1 MLTTVFKSAF
11 LLTGVASAA
20 MATGLFQTAPQMPL
34 PANPLPRAQPA
45 MPVAQPMVQPVPAPV
60 PYDPIQPVLSE
71 WKRLQQSDNYPFA
84 DYARFLLAHPGF
96 PGETSRRAAAE
107 TVLPDG
113 GQDAATVLRF
123 FDKFPPR
130 TAAGQ
135 LRYAEALLTTAEQ
148 MQADL
153 NNDLRTLSDPNK
165 FRMRQHSTNLVIGG
179 TLDAAYEAAEAA
191 WRRGVLRPT
200 DETKLLARF
209 AKGLRPAD
217 HDARMDRLLW
227 QGATTAGLRQMAY
240 VSAAMRPTFDAR
252 MAFRTNAA
260 DASVRAEQP
269 GVDRADPGYIADRA
283 SWLRGSGQSGAARAY
298 LAQPRRLS
306 RSPGDVEEWLEVLLT
321 NARAAQADGQY
332 DLAYRIAS
340 QIDDAFPAGTVVA
353 DAGYGERD
361 DYTSLAWLAGTVALQ
376 QLNRPSDATGMFAR
390 YASGSRTPTVRT
402 KGYYWA
408 GRAAEAAGNRPTA
421 DRWYAQAADLGDLF
435 YGQLAS
441 ERIGRPLRAPPATA
455 VATAVPADL
464 RTAYMN
470 GEIARAVR
478 YLGRTGQYADQSL
491 FIRKIAEDARS
502 DTDHALAVELAK
514 TIDRPDLA
522 VMVGR
527 SALLNGHSDY
537 TLAGYPSV
545 PVGGPQQD
553 QFTLIHAIARQ
564 ESQFDRTAVSRAGAR
579 GLMQLMP
586 GTARE
591 TATKLG
597 LTYSPTALNDP
608 AFNMALGSS
617 YIQRMLD
624 YYGGSYPLAIA
635 AYNAGPGNV
644 NKFLRA
650 NGDPRTPGVDMVEWI
665 EKIPLSETRGYVQ
678 RVLENAVVYD
688 LIHTDK
694 ARSRG
699 PNNLSWYLG
708 KNRPG

>member
-1 MLTTVFKSAF
+1 
-11 LLTGVASAA
+11 
-20 MATGLFQTAPQMPL
+20 
-34 PANPLPRAQPA
+34 
-45 MPVAQPMVQPVPAPV
+45 MVQPVPAPV
-60 PYDPIQPVLSE
+60 PYDPIQPVLAE
-71 WKRLQQSDNYPFA
+71 WKRLQQSDNYPFG

-107 TVLPDG
+107 TVLADG

-123 FDKFPPR
+123 FARFPPR

-135 LRYAEALLTTAEQ
+135 LRHAEAL
-148 MQADL
+148 
-153 NNDLRTLSDPNK
+153 
-165 FRMRQHSTNLVIGG
+165 
-179 TLDAAYEAAEAA
+179 AASGRLAEAQAAARTA
-191 WRRGVLRPT
+191 WRRGVLRST
-200 DETKLLARF
+200 DETKLLGRF
-209 AKGLRPAD
+209 ASALAPAD
-217 HDARMDRLLW
+217 HDARMDKLLW
-227 QGATTAGLRQMAY
+227 QGATTAGSRQIGY

-252 MAFRTNAA
+252 MAFRTNAP
-260 DASVRAEQP
+260 DASVRGEQA

-283 SWLRGSGQSGAARAY
+283 SWLRASGQSGAARAY

-306 RSPGDVEEWLEVLLT
+306 RTPGDIEEWLEVLLT
-321 NARAAQADGQY
+321 NARAAQADRQY

-340 QIDDAFPAGTVVA
+340 QIDDAFPAGTVIA

-408 GRAAEAAGNRPTA
+408 GRAAEAAGDRATA

-455 VATAVPADL
+455 DASAVPANV
-464 RTAYMN
+464 RTTYMN
-470 GEIARAVR
+470 GEMARAIR

-491 FIRKIAEDARS
+491 FIRKIAEDART

-514 TIDRPDLA
+514 AIDRPDLA

-597 LTYSPTALNDP
+597 LTYSPSALNDP

-617 YIQRMLD
+617 YIQRMLA

-644 NKFLRA
+644 NKFIRA
-650 NGDPRTPGVDMVEWI
+650 NGDPRTPDVDIVEWI

-688 LIHTDK
+688 LIHADK

>member
-1 MLTTVFKSAF
+1 MIQA
-11 LLTGVASAA
+11 
-20 MATGLFQTAPQMPL
+20 
-34 PANPLPRAQPA
+34 
-45 MPVAQPMVQPVPAPV
+45 VPAQAAA
-60 PYDPIQPVLSE
+60 YDPIVPVLAD
-71 WKRLQQSDNYPFA
+71 WKRLQQSDNYPFG

-107 TVLPDG
+107 TVLADG
-113 GQDAATVLRF
+113 GQDPATVLRF
-123 FDKFPPR
+123 FARFPPL
-130 TAAGQ
+130 TAAGL
-135 LRYAEALLTTAEQ
+135 LRQAEALAASGRP
-148 MQADL
+148 ADA
-153 NNDLRTLSDPNK
+153 N
-165 FRMRQHSTNLVIGG
+165 
-179 TLDAAYEAAEAA
+179 EAARAA
-191 WRRGVLRPT
+191 WRRGALRTADESRLFQRFAGALRP
-200 DETKLLARF
+200 E
-209 AKGLRPAD
+209 D

-227 QGATTAGLRQMAY
+227 QGQTGAAQRQIGF

-252 MAFRTNAA
+252 LSFKGGGA
-260 DASVRAEQP
+260 DATVRGEQP
-269 GVDRADPGYIADRA
+269 GVDRADPGYVGDRA
-283 SWLRGSGQSGAARAY
+283 MWLRATGQSPAARAY

-306 RSPGDVEEWLEVLLT
+306 RASGDVEEWLEVLLT

-332 DLAYRIAS
+332 AVAYQIAS
-340 QIDDAFPAGTVVA
+340 QIDDAFPVGTVIA
-353 DAGYGERD
+353 DAAYGERD

-376 QLNRPSDATGMFAR
+376 NLNRPTDATGMFAR

-408 GRAAEAAGNRPTA
+408 GRAAEAAGDRATA
-421 DRWYAQAADLGDLF
+421 DRWYAQAADLSDLF

-441 ERIGRPLRAPPATA
+441 ERIGRALKAPGNTANPAAIPASVRA
-455 VATAVPADL
+455 
-464 RTAYMN
+464 AYMN
-470 GEIARAVR
+470 GDVARATR
-478 YLGRTGQYADQSL
+478 YLGRTGQYADQGL

-502 DTDHALAVELAK
+502 DTDHALAVELAQA
-514 TIDRPDLA
+514 IDRPDLS

-527 SALLNGHSDY
+527 SALVNGHSDY

-545 PVGGPQQD
+545 SVPGPHAP

-597 LTYSPTALNDP
+597 LPYNATSLNDP
-608 AFNMALGSS
+608 GYNMQLGST

-644 NKFLRA
+644 NKFIRA
-650 NGDPRTPGVDMVEWI
+650 NGDPRTPGVDVIEWI

>member
-1 MLTTVFKSAF
+1 MSSMLTTVFKSAF

-20 MATGLFQTAPQMPL
+20 MATGLFQTGPQAPA
-34 PANPLPRAQPA
+34 PAAARPIVQPIA
-45 MPVAQPMVQPVPAPV
+45 PAAQPMVQPVPAPV

-96 PGETSRRAAAE
+96 PGEASRRAAAE
-107 TVLPDG
+107 TVLVDG

-123 FDKFPPR
+123 FARFPPR

-135 LRYAEALLTTAEQ
+135 LRYAEALAASGRLPEAQTA
-148 MQADL
+148 A
-153 NNDLRTLSDPNK
+153 R
-165 FRMRQHSTNLVIGG
+165 
-179 TLDAAYEAAEAA
+179 AA
-191 WRRGVLRPT
+191 WRRGVLRPG
-200 DETKLLARF
+200 DEATLLARF
-209 AKGLRPAD
+209 ASALAPAD
-217 HDARMDRLLW
+217 HDARMDKMLW
-227 QGATTAGLRQMAY
+227 QGATTAGLRQIGY

-260 DASVRAEQP
+260 DASVRGEQP

-306 RSPGDVEEWLEVLLT
+306 RTPGDVEEWLEVLLT
-321 NARAAQADGQY
+321 NARAAQADSQY

-340 QIDDAFPAGTVVA
+340 QIDDAFPAGTVIA

-408 GRAAEAAGNRPTA
+408 GRAAEAAGDRPTA

-470 GEIARAVR
+470 GEMARATR

-502 DTDHALAVELAK
+502 DTDHALAVELARA
-514 TIDRPDLA
+514 IDRPDLA

-597 LTYSPTALNDP
+597 LTYSSTALNDP

-644 NKFLRA
+644 NKFIRA

-688 LIHTDK
+688 LIHADK

>member
-20 MATGLFQTAPQMPL
+20 MAAGMFNPAAQTPAPA
-34 PANPLPRAQPA
+34 PAR
-45 MPVAQPMVQPVPAPV
+45 PMVQPVPAPARPMV
-60 PYDPIQPVLSE
+60 QPVAQAPDYDPIQPVLAD
-71 WKRLQQSDNYPFA
+71 WKRLQQSDNYPFT

-107 TVLPDG
+107 TVLADG
-113 GQDAATVLRF
+113 AQDPATVLRF
-123 FDKFPPR
+123 FDRYPPL
-130 TAAGQ
+130 TAAGR
-135 LRYAEALLTTAEQ
+135 LRMAEALAASGR
-148 MQADL
+148 MADA
-153 NNDLRTLSDPNK
+153 
-165 FRMRQHSTNLVIGG
+165 Q
-179 TLDAAYEAAEAA
+179 EAARAA
-191 WRRGVLRPT
+191 WRRGALRT
-200 DETKLLARF
+200 SDEAKLLGRF
-209 AKGLRPAD
+209 ASALTPQD

-227 QGATTAGLRQMAY
+227 QGATTAAGRQIGY

-260 DASVRAEQP
+260 DASVRGEQA
-269 GVDRADPGYIADRA
+269 GVDRADPGYIGDRA
-283 SWLRGSGQSGAARAY
+283 SWLRATGQSVAARSY

-306 RSPGDVEEWLEVLLT
+306 RGPGDIEEWLEVLLT
-321 NARAAQADGQY
+321 NARAAQADNQY

-340 QIDDAFPAGTVVA
+340 QIDDAFPAGTVIA

-376 QLNRPSDATGMFAR
+376 KLNRPADATGMFAR

-408 GRAAEAAGNRPTA
+408 GRAAEAAGDRATA
-421 DRWYAQAADLGDLF
+421 DRWYGQAADLGDLY

-441 ERIGRPLRAPPATA
+441 ERIGRPLRAPGGTADPA
-455 VATAVPADL
+455 AVPVAV
-464 RTAYMN
+464 RAAYMN
-470 GEIARAVR
+470 SDVVKATR
-478 YLGRTGQYADQSL
+478 YLGRTGQYADQGL
-491 FIRKIAEDARS
+491 FVRKIAEDARS
-502 DTDHALAVELAK
+502 DTDHALAVELAQA
-514 TIDRPDLA
+514 IDRPDLA

-545 PVGGPQQD
+545 PVSGPQRD

-564 ESQFDRTAVSRAGAR
+564 ESQFDRTAVSRTGAR

-591 TATKLG
+591 TAGKLG
-597 LTYSPTALNDP
+597 LSYNPSSLNDP
-608 AFNMALGSS
+608 AYNMALGSS
-617 YIQRMLD
+617 FIQRMLD
-624 YYGGSYPLAIA
+624 YYGGYYPLAIA

-644 NKFLRA
+644 NKWLRA
-650 NGDPRTPGVDMVEWI
+650 NGDPRTPGVDIVDWV
-665 EKIPLSETRGYVQ
+665 EKIPYSETRGYVQ

-688 LIHTDK
+688 LIHADK
-694 ARSRG
+694 ARSKG

>member
-1 MLTTVFKSAF
+1 MSSMLTTVFKSAF

-20 MATGLFQTAPQMPL
+20 MATGLLQTAPQA
-34 PANPLPRAQPA
+34 PAPVTPRPIVQPVA
-45 MPVAQPMVQPVPAPV
+45 PAAQPMVQPVPAPV
-60 PYDPIQPVLSE
+60 PYDPIQPVLAD

-107 TVLPDG
+107 TVLADG

-123 FDKFPPR
+123 FTRFPPR

-135 LRYAEALLTTAEQ
+135 LRYAEALAASGRLPEA
-148 MQADL
+148 QA
-153 NNDLRTLSDPNK
+153 
-165 FRMRQHSTNLVIGG
+165 
-179 TLDAAYEAAEAA
+179 AARAA
-191 WRRGVLRPT
+191 WRRGVLRPA
-200 DETKLLARF
+200 DEATLLGRF
-209 AKGLRPAD
+209 ASALAPTD
-217 HDARMDRLLW
+217 HDARMDKMLW
-227 QGATTAGLRQMAY
+227 QGATTAGLRQIGY

-260 DASVRAEQP
+260 DASVRGEQP

-283 SWLRGSGQSGAARAY
+283 SWLRASGQSGAARAY

-306 RSPGDVEEWLEVLLT
+306 RTPGDIEEWLEVLLT
-321 NARAAQADGQY
+321 NARAAQADSQY

-340 QIDDAFPAGTVVA
+340 QIDDAFPAGTIVA

-361 DYTSLAWLAGTVALQ
+361 DYTSLAWLAGTIALQ

-408 GRAAEAAGNRPTA
+408 GRAAEAAGDRPTA

-464 RTAYMN
+464 RAAYMN
-470 GEIARAVR
+470 GEMARATR

-514 TIDRPDLA
+514 AIDRPDLA

-644 NKFLRA
+644 NKFIRA
-650 NGDPRTPGVDMVEWI
+650 NGDPRTPGVDMIEWI

-688 LIHTDK
+688 LIHADK

>member
-1 MLTTVFKSAF
+1 MSSMLTTVFKSAF

-20 MATGLFQTAPQMPL
+20 MAAGMFNPAAQTPVQAP
-34 PANPLPRAQPA
+34 PAPMVQGVPA
-45 MPVAQPMVQPVPAPV
+45 PARPIVQPVAQTPA
-60 PYDPIQPVLSE
+60 YDPIQPVLAD
-71 WKRLQQSDNYPFA
+71 WKRLQQSDNYPFG

-107 TVLPDG
+107 TVLADG

-123 FDKFPPR
+123 FARYPPM
-130 TAAGQ
+130 TAAGR
-135 LRYAEALLTTAEQ
+135 LRHAEALAASGRMAEAQ
-148 MQADL
+148 
-153 NNDLRTLSDPNK
+153 
-165 FRMRQHSTNLVIGG
+165 
-179 TLDAAYEAAEAA
+179 EAARAA
-191 WRRGVLRPT
+191 WRRGALRT
-200 DETKLLARF
+200 ADETKLLGQF
-209 AKGLRPAD
+209 ASALRPED

-227 QGATTAGLRQMAY
+227 QGATTAAGRQIGY
-240 VSAAMRPTFDAR
+240 VSPAMRPTFDAR
-252 MAFRTNAA
+252 IAFRTGAA
-260 DASVRAEQP
+260 DASVRGEQP
-269 GVDRADPGYIADRA
+269 GVDRADPGYVGDRA
-283 SWLRGSGQSGAARAY
+283 MWLRATGQSGAARSY

-306 RSPGDVEEWLEVLLT
+306 RTPGDVEEWLEVLLT
-321 NARAAQADGQY
+321 NARAAQADSQF

-340 QIDDAFPAGTVVA
+340 QIDDAFPAGTVIA
-353 DAGYGERD
+353 DAAYGERD

-376 QLNRPSDATGMFAR
+376 RLNRPADAAGMFAR

-408 GRAAEAAGNRPTA
+408 GRAAEAAGDRATA
-421 DRWYAQAADLGDLF
+421 DRWYGQAADLGDLF

-441 ERIGRPLRAPPATA
+441 ERIGRPLRAPGDTADPA
-455 VATAVPADL
+455 AVPAAV

-470 GEIARAVR
+470 SDVVKATR
-478 YLGRTGQYADQSL
+478 YLGRTGQYGDQGL

-502 DTDHALAVELAK
+502 DTDHALAVELAQA
-514 TIDRPDLA
+514 IDRPDLA

-537 TLAGYPSV
+537 TLAGYPAV

-597 LTYSPTALNDP
+597 LSYNPSSLNDP

-644 NKFLRA
+644 NKFIRA
-650 NGDPRTPGVDMVEWI
+650 NGDPRLPGVDVVDWI

-688 LIHTDK
+688 LIHTGR

>member
-20 MATGLFQTAPQMPL
+20 MAAGMFRPAAQMPV
-34 PANPLPRAQPA
+34 PAPSA
-45 MPVAQPMVQPVPAPV
+45 PMVQPVSAPAQQMVQQVAPAPA
-60 PYDPIQPVLSE
+60 YDPIQPVLAD
-71 WKRLQQSDNYPFA
+71 WKRLQQSDNYPFG

-107 TVLPDG
+107 TVLADG
-113 GQDAATVLRF
+113 GQDAATALRF
-123 FDKFPPR
+123 FTRYPPM
-130 TAAGQ
+130 TSAGR
-135 LRYAEALLTTAEQ
+135 LRYAEALAASGRMAEAQ
-148 MQADL
+148 
-153 NNDLRTLSDPNK
+153 
-165 FRMRQHSTNLVIGG
+165 
-179 TLDAAYEAAEAA
+179 EAARTA
-191 WRRGVLRPT
+191 WRRGALRTT
-200 DETKLLARF
+200 DETKLLGQF
-209 AKGLRPAD
+209 ASALRPED

-227 QGATTAGLRQMAY
+227 QGATSAAGRQIGY
-240 VSAAMRPTFDAR
+240 VSATRRPTFDAR
-252 MAFRTNAA
+252 IAFRTSAT
-260 DASVRAEQP
+260 DASVRGEQP
-269 GVDRADPGYIADRA
+269 GVDRTDPGYIGDRA
-283 SWLRGSGQSGAARAY
+283 TWLRATGQSVAARSY

-306 RSPGDVEEWLEVLLT
+306 RTPGDVEEWLEVLLT
-321 NARAAQADGQY
+321 NARAAQADSQY

-340 QIDDAFPAGTVVA
+340 QIDDAFPAGTVIA
-353 DAGYGERD
+353 DAAYGERD
-361 DYTSLAWLAGTVALQ
+361 DYTSLAWLAGTAALQ
-376 QLNRPSDATGMFAR
+376 RLNRPADAAGMFAR

-408 GRAAEAAGNRPTA
+408 GRAAEAAGDRATA
-421 DRWYAQAADLGDLF
+421 DRWYGQAADLGDLF

-441 ERIGRPLRAPPATA
+441 ERIGRPLRAPGNTADPAAIPAA
-455 VATAVPADL
+455 VRA
-464 RTAYMN
+464 AYMN
-470 GEIARAVR
+470 SDVVKATR
-478 YLGRTGQYADQSL
+478 YLGRTGQYGDQGL

-502 DTDHALAVELAK
+502 DTDHALAVELAQA
-514 TIDRPDLA
+514 IDRPDLA

-545 PVGGPQQD
+545 PVGGPQQN

-591 TATKLG
+591 TAGKLG
-597 LTYSPTALNDP
+597 LSYNPTSLNDP

-644 NKFLRA
+644 NKFIRA
-650 NGDPRTPGVDMVEWI
+650 NGDPRTPGVDVVDWI

-688 LIHTDK
+688 LIHANK

>member
-11 LLTGVASAA
+11 LLAGVASAA
-20 MATGLFQTAPQMPL
+20 VAAGVLGTPVIQVPAAVSPAQTLPSASPAPI
-34 PANPLPRAQPA
+34 RPA
-45 MPVAQPMVQPVPAPV
+45 MIQAVPAQAAA
-60 PYDPIQPVLSE
+60 YDPIVPVLAD
-71 WKRLQQSDNYPFA
+71 WKRLQQSDNYPFG

-107 TVLPDG
+107 TVLADG
-113 GQDAATVLRF
+113 GQDPATVLRF
-123 FDKFPPR
+123 FARFPPL
-130 TAAGQ
+130 TAAGL
-135 LRYAEALLTTAEQ
+135 LRQAEALAASGRP
-148 MQADL
+148 ADA
-153 NNDLRTLSDPNK
+153 N
-165 FRMRQHSTNLVIGG
+165 
-179 TLDAAYEAAEAA
+179 EAARAA
-191 WRRGVLRPT
+191 WRRGALRTADESRLFQRFAGALRP
-200 DETKLLARF
+200 E
-209 AKGLRPAD
+209 D

-227 QGATTAGLRQMAY
+227 QGQTGAAQRQIGF

-252 MAFRTNAA
+252 LSFKGGGA
-260 DASVRAEQP
+260 DATVRGEQP
-269 GVDRADPGYIADRA
+269 GVDRADPGYVGDRA
-283 SWLRGSGQSGAARAY
+283 MWLRATGQSPAARAY

-306 RSPGDVEEWLEVLLT
+306 RAPGDVEEWLEVLLT

-332 DLAYRIAS
+332 AVAYQIAS
-340 QIDDAFPAGTVVA
+340 QIDDAFPVGTVIA
-353 DAGYGERD
+353 DAAYGERD

-376 QLNRPSDATGMFAR
+376 NLNRPTDATGMFAR

-408 GRAAEAAGNRPTA
+408 GRAAEAAGDRATA
-421 DRWYAQAADLGDLF
+421 DRWYAQAADLSDLF

-441 ERIGRPLRAPPATA
+441 ERIGRALKAPGNTANPAAIPASVRA
-455 VATAVPADL
+455 
-464 RTAYMN
+464 AYMN
-470 GEIARAVR
+470 GDVARATR
-478 YLGRTGQYADQSL
+478 YLGRTGQYADQGR

-502 DTDHALAVELAK
+502 DTDHALAVELAQA
-514 TIDRPDLA
+514 IDRPDLS

-527 SALLNGHSDY
+527 SALVNGHSDY

-545 PVGGPQQD
+545 SVPGPHAP

-591 TATKLG
+591 TATRLG
-597 LTYSPTALNDP
+597 LPYNATSLNDP
-608 AFNMALGSS
+608 GYNMQLGST

-644 NKFLRA
+644 NKFIRA
-650 NGDPRTPGVDMVEWI
+650 NGDPRTPGVDVIEWI

>member
-1 MLTTVFKSAF
+1 MATDRAAFHIMSSMLTTVFKSAF
-11 LLTGVASAA
+11 LLAGVASAA
-20 MATGLFQTAPQMPL
+20 LATGALRQSPRPAPAPL
-34 PANPLPRAQPA
+34 PATPI
-45 MPVAQPMVQPVPAPV
+45 VQPVPGTPYRAPAPAAAV
-60 PYDPIQPVLSE
+60 AYDPIVPVLAD
-71 WKRLQQSDNYPFA
+71 WKRLQQSDSYPFG

-107 TVLPDG
+107 TILADG
-113 GQDAATVLRF
+113 GQDAALTLRYF
-123 FDKFPPR
+123 TRFPPI
-130 TAAGQ
+130 TSSGQ
-135 LRYAEALLTTAEQ
+135 LRLAEALATSGRPVEAQ
-148 MQADL
+148 
-153 NNDLRTLSDPNK
+153 
-165 FRMRQHSTNLVIGG
+165 
-179 TLDAAYEAAEAA
+179 EAARAA
-191 WRRGVLRPT
+191 WRKGALRTADESRLFSRFAAALRP
-200 DETKLLARF
+200 E
-209 AKGLRPAD
+209 D
-217 HDARMDRLLW
+217 HDVRMDRLLW
-227 QGATTAGLRQMAY
+227 QGAVTAAQRQFGF
-240 VSAAMRPTFDAR
+240 VSPARRPTFDAR
-252 MAFRTNAA
+252 LSYRGGGA
-260 DASVRAEQP
+260 DATVRGEQP

-283 SWLRGSGQSGAARAY
+283 AWLRTTGQSAAARAY

-306 RSPGDVEEWLEVLLT
+306 GTPGNAERWLEVLLT

-332 DLAYRIAS
+332 TLAYQIAS
-340 QIDDAFPAGTVVA
+340 QIDDAFPAGTVIA
-353 DAGYGERD
+353 DGAYGERD
-361 DYTSLAWLAGTVALQ
+361 DYTSLAWLAGTTALQ
-376 QLNRPSDATGMFAR
+376 NLNRPTDAVGMFAR
-390 YASGSRTPTVRT
+390 YASGSRTPTVRS

-408 GRAAEAAGNRPTA
+408 GRAAEAAGDRATA
-421 DRWYAQAADLGDLF
+421 DRWYAQAADLSDLF

-441 ERIGRPLRAPPATA
+441 ERIGRALRAPVAGTATIA
-455 VATAVPADL
+455 PDVRA
-464 RTAYMN
+464 AYMN
-470 GEIARAVR
+470 GEVARATR
-478 YLGRTGQYADQSL
+478 YLGQTGQYADQGL
-491 FIRKIAEDARS
+491 FVRKIAEDARS

-514 TIDRPDLA
+514 TINRPDLA

-545 PVGGPQQD
+545 SVPGPHQP

-591 TATKLG
+591 TAGKIG
-597 LTYSPTALNDP
+597 LSYDPASLNDP
-608 AFNMALGSS
+608 TYNLQLGST

-644 NKFLRA
+644 NKFIRA
-650 NGDPRTPGVDMVEWI
+650 NGDPRLPGVDVIEWI

-688 LIHTDK
+688 LIHADK

>member
-1 MLTTVFKSAF
+1 MSSMLTTVFKSAF

-20 MATGLFQTAPQMPL
+20 MATGLFQTAPQA
-34 PANPLPRAQPA
+34 PAPATARPIVQPIA
-45 MPVAQPMVQPVPAPV
+45 PAAQPMVQPVPAPV

-71 WKRLQQSDNYPFA
+71 WKRLQQSDNFPFA

-96 PGETSRRAAAE
+96 PGEASRRAAAE
-107 TVLPDG
+107 TVLVDG
-113 GQDAATVLRF
+113 GQDAATALRF
-123 FDKFPPR
+123 FTRFPPR

-135 LRYAEALLTTAEQ
+135 LRYAEALAASGRLPEAQTA
-148 MQADL
+148 A
-153 NNDLRTLSDPNK
+153 R
-165 FRMRQHSTNLVIGG
+165 
-179 TLDAAYEAAEAA
+179 AA
-191 WRRGVLRPT
+191 WRRGVLRPN
-200 DETKLLARF
+200 DEATLLARF
-209 AKGLRPAD
+209 ASALAPAD
-217 HDARMDRLLW
+217 HDARMDKMLW
-227 QGATTAGLRQMAY
+227 QGATTAGQRQIGY

-252 MAFRTNAA
+252 VAFRTNAP
-260 DASVRAEQP
+260 DASVRGEQP

-283 SWLRGSGQSGAARAY
+283 SWLRASGQSGAARAY

-306 RSPGDVEEWLEVLLT
+306 RTPGDIEEWLEVLLT
-321 NARAAQADGQY
+321 NARAAQADSQY

-340 QIDDAFPAGTVVA
+340 QIDDAFPAGTVIA

-408 GRAAEAAGNRPTA
+408 GRAAEAAGDRPTA

-455 VATAVPADL
+455 VASAVPADL

-470 GEIARAVR
+470 SEMTRAVR

-514 TIDRPDLA
+514 AIDRPDLA

-644 NKFLRA
+644 NKFIRA

-688 LIHTDK
+688 LIHTTK

>member
-11 LLTGVASAA
+11 LLAGVASAA
-20 MATGLFQTAPQMPL
+20 VAAGVLQTPFPQSAPVAPTATRQPL
-34 PANPLPRAQPA
+34 PPGYVPSVPA
-45 MPVAQPMVQPVPAPV
+45 PATVQAPV
-60 PYDPIQPVLSE
+60 PYDPIQPVLAD
-71 WKRLQQSDNYPFA
+71 WKRLQQSDNYPFGE
-84 DYARFLLAHPGF
+84 YARFLLAHPGF

-107 TVLPDG
+107 TVLADG
-113 GQDAATVLRF
+113 GQDPSTVLRF
-123 FDKFPPR
+123 FGRYPPL

-135 LRYAEALLTTAEQ
+135 LRYAEALMATGQSGA
-148 MQADL
+148 A
-153 NNDLRTLSDPNK
+153 N
-165 FRMRQHSTNLVIGG
+165 
-179 TLDAAYEAAEAA
+179 DAARAA
-191 WRRGVLRPT
+191 WRRGALRT
-200 DETKLLARF
+200 ADESKLFTRF
-209 AKGLRPAD
+209 AGVLTPAD

-227 QGATTAGLRQMAY
+227 QGATSAAQKQIGF
-240 VSAAMRPTFDAR
+240 VSATMRPTFDAR
-252 MAFRTNAA
+252 LSFKGGGA
-260 DASVRAEQP
+260 DATVRGEQP
-269 GVDRADPGYIADRA
+269 GVDRADPGYVADRA
-283 SWLRGSGQSGAARAY
+283 MWLRATGQSAAARAY

-306 RSPGDVEEWLEVLLT
+306 RTPGDVEEWLEVLLT

-332 DLAYRIAS
+332 SLAYQIAS
-340 QIDDAFPAGTVVA
+340 QIDDAFPAGTVIA
-353 DAGYGERD
+353 DEPYGERD

-376 QLNRPSDATGMFAR
+376 QLNRPTEAAGMFAR

-408 GRAAEAAGNRPTA
+408 GRAAEAAGDRPTA

-441 ERIGRPLRAPPATA
+441 ERIGRPLRAPAATA
-455 VATAVPADL
+455 DPAAVPAAV

-470 GEIARAVR
+470 GEVARAVR
-478 YLGRTGQYADQSL
+478 YLGRTGQYADQTL
-491 FIRKIAEDARS
+491 FVRKIAEDARS
-502 DTDHALAVELAK
+502 DTDHALAVELARAV
-514 TIDRPDLA
+514 DRPDLG

-545 PVGGPQQD
+545 SVPGPHQG

-591 TATKLG
+591 TAGKLG
-597 LTYSPTALNDP
+597 LSYSASSLNDP
-608 AFNMALGSS
+608 SYNMQLGST

-644 NKFLRA
+644 NKFIRA
-650 NGDPRTPGVDMVEWI
+650 NGDPRTPGVDVVEWI
-665 EKIPLSETRGYVQ
+665 EKIPLTETRGYVQ

-688 LIHTDK
+688 LIHADK

>member
-1 MLTTVFKSAF
+1 MSSMLTTVFKSAF
-11 LLTGVASAA
+11 LLAGVASAA
-20 MATGLFQTAPQMPL
+20 VATGVLQTPFPQSAPVPATVTRQPL
-34 PANPLPRAQPA
+34 PAGYVPSVPA
-45 MPVAQPMVQPVPAPV
+45 PAVQSAPV
-60 PYDPIQPVLSE
+60 PYDPVQPVLAD

-107 TVLPDG
+107 TVLANG
-113 GQDAATVLRF
+113 AQDPATVLRF
-123 FDKFPPR
+123 FDRYPPL

-135 LRYAEALLTTAEQ
+135 LRRAEAL
-148 MQADL
+148 
-153 NNDLRTLSDPNK
+153 
-165 FRMRQHSTNLVIGG
+165 
-179 TLDAAYEAAEAA
+179 AATGRPGEANEAARAA
-191 WRRGVLRPT
+191 WRRGSLRT
-200 DETKLLARF
+200 ADETALFARF
-209 AKGLRPAD
+209 AAALTPAD

-227 QGATTAGLRQMAY
+227 QGATSSAQRQIGF

-252 MAFRTNAA
+252 LAFKGGGA
-260 DASVRAEQP
+260 DATVRGEQG
-269 GVDRADPGYIADRA
+269 GVDRADPGYVADRA
-283 SWLRGSGQSGAARAY
+283 MWLRATGQSPAACAY

-306 RSPGDVEEWLEVLLT
+306 RSPGDAEKWLEVLLT

-332 DLAYRIAS
+332 GVAYQIAS
-340 QIDDAFPAGTVVA
+340 QIDDAFPAGTVIA
-353 DAGYGERD
+353 DESYGERD
-361 DYTSLAWLAGTVALQ
+361 DYTSLAWLAGTVAFQ
-376 QLNRPSDATGMFAR
+376 NLNRPGDAAGMFAR

-408 GRAAEAAGNRPTA
+408 GRAAERAGDRPTA
-421 DRWYAQAADLGDLF
+421 DRWYAQAADLSDLF

-441 ERIGRPLRAPPATA
+441 ERIGRPLRAPAATA
-455 VATAVPADL
+455 SPAMVPAAV

-470 GEIARAVR
+470 GEVARAVR
-478 YLGRTGQYADQSL
+478 YLGRTGQYADQTL
-491 FIRKIAEDARS
+491 FVRKIAEDARS
-502 DTDHALAVELAK
+502 DTDHALAVELSRA
-514 TIDRPDLA
+514 IDRPDLG

-545 PVGGPQQD
+545 AVPGSQSG

-591 TATKLG
+591 TAGKLG
-597 LTYSPTALNDP
+597 LSYNASSLNDP
-608 AFNMALGSS
+608 GYNMALGSS

-644 NKFLRA
+644 NKFIRA
-650 NGDPRTPGVDMVEWI
+650 NGDPRTPGVDMIEWI

-688 LIHTDK
+688 LIHADK

>member
-1 MLTTVFKSAF
+1 MSSMLTTVFKSAF

-20 MATGLFQTAPQMPL
+20 MAAGMFN
-34 PANPLPRAQPA
+34 PAAQISVQPRPA
-45 MPVAQPMVQPVPAPV
+45 PMVQPVPAPARPMV
-60 PYDPIQPVLSE
+60 QPVAQTSAYDPIQPVLAD
-71 WKRLQQSDNYPFA
+71 WKRLQQSDNYPFT

-107 TVLPDG
+107 TVLADG
-113 GQDAATVLRF
+113 AQDPATVLLF
-123 FDKFPPR
+123 FDRYPPL
-130 TAAGQ
+130 TAAGR
-135 LRYAEALLTTAEQ
+135 LRMAEALAASGRMAEAQ
-148 MQADL
+148 
-153 NNDLRTLSDPNK
+153 
-165 FRMRQHSTNLVIGG
+165 
-179 TLDAAYEAAEAA
+179 EAARTA
-191 WRRGVLRPT
+191 WRRGALRT
-200 DETKLLARF
+200 NDEAKLLGRF
-209 AKGLRPAD
+209 ASALTPQD

-227 QGATTAGLRQMAY
+227 QGATTAAGRQIGY

-260 DASVRAEQP
+260 DASVRGEQP
-269 GVDRADPGYIADRA
+269 GVDRADPGYIGDRA
-283 SWLRGSGQSGAARAY
+283 SWLRATGQSVAARSY

-321 NARAAQADGQY
+321 NAKAAQADSQF

-340 QIDDAFPAGTVVA
+340 QIDDAFPAGTVIA
-353 DAGYGERD
+353 DAAYGERD

-376 QLNRPSDATGMFAR
+376 KLNRPADATGMFAR

-408 GRAAEAAGNRPTA
+408 GRAAEAAGDRATA
-421 DRWYAQAADLGDLF
+421 DRWYAQAADLGDLY

-441 ERIGRPLRAPPATA
+441 ERIGRPLRAPGNTADPA
-455 VATAVPADL
+455 AVPAAV
-464 RTAYMN
+464 RAAYMN
-470 GEIARAVR
+470 SDVVKATR
-478 YLGRTGQYADQSL
+478 YLGRTGQYGDQGL
-491 FIRKIAEDARS
+491 FVRKIAEDARS
-502 DTDHALAVELAK
+502 DTDHALAVELAQA
-514 TIDRPDLA
+514 IDRPDLA

-545 PVGGPQQD
+545 PVSGAQRD

-564 ESQFDRTAVSRAGAR
+564 ESQFDRTAVSRTGAR

-591 TATKLG
+591 TAGKLG
-597 LTYSPTALNDP
+597 LSYNPSSLNDP
-608 AFNMALGSS
+608 AYNMALGSS
-617 YIQRMLD
+617 FIQRMLD
-624 YYGGSYPLAIA
+624 YYGGYYPLAIA

-644 NKFLRA
+644 NKWLRA
-650 NGDPRTPGVDMVEWI
+650 NGDPRTPGVDIVDWV
-665 EKIPLSETRGYVQ
+665 EKIPYSETRGYVQ

-688 LIHTDK
+688 LIHADK
-694 ARSRG
+694 ARSKG

>member
-1 MLTTVFKSAF
+1 MSSMLTTVFKSAF

-20 MATGLFQTAPQMPL
+20 MATGLFRTAPQMPL

-45 MPVAQPMVQPVPAPV
+45 MPIAQPMVQPVPAPV

-123 FDKFPPR
+123 FIRFPPR
-130 TAAGQ
+130 TAAGE
-135 LRYAEALLTTAEQ
+135 LRYAEALAASGRLPEAQ
-148 MQADL
+148 M
-153 NNDLRTLSDPNK
+153 
-165 FRMRQHSTNLVIGG
+165 
-179 TLDAAYEAAEAA
+179 AARAA
-191 WRRGVLRPT
+191 WRRGVLRPV
-200 DETKLLARF
+200 DEAQLLGRF
-209 AKGLRPAD
+209 AGALAPAD

-227 QGATTAGLRQMAY
+227 QGATTAGLRQIGY

-408 GRAAEAAGNRPTA
+408 GRAAEAAGDRPTA